1 MLMPLAVMVADFVR
15 RVGQSP
21 KLGTDKAELET
32 LMRAARH
39 DHTGFFGA
47 LHAPIAPLRW
57 QARVR
62 MNGNVAQS
70 NRQPIQL
77 PRKMVVTAIFIGVTG
92 VPNTNP
98 NALVPTTND
107 FDVKIDINQKT
118 QLTSNQGVSTSAAT
132 ETDGNFVLAA
142 PWSVQTP
149 ALVELKLRNPNPV
162 IGFQARWIR
171 VPSAV
176 AGQEFFQDAIISFV
190 IFARDYDS
198 NISSNVGSEVE
209 GV

>member
-1 MLMPLAVMVADFVR
+1 MRMPLATEVLDFIR

-21 KLGTDKAELET
+21 KLGTDKAELEN
-32 LMRAARH
+32 LARAARS

-62 MNGNVAQS
+62 MNGNAPKS
-70 NRQPIQL
+70 IRQPIQL
-77 PRKMVVTAIFIGVTG
+77 PRKMVLTGILIGVTG

-98 NALVPTTND
+98 AALVQTLDD

-132 ETDGNFVLAA
+132 EPDGNFVLARS
-142 PWSVQTP
+142 WTIQTP

-162 IGFQARWIR
+162 IGFQAQWIR

-190 IFARDYDS
+190 IFARDYDTQ
-198 NISSNVGSEVE
+198 ISANVGSEAE